1 MNAQTAVDEI
11 KETVATEHAIDLL
24 RHEHVCV
31 VACYGLKERCVC
43 GGGFRESDVK
53 EK

>member
-24 RHEHVCV
+24 RHEQVCV
-31 VACYGLKERCVC
+31 VACNGLKERCVC
-43 GGGFRESDVK
+43 VCVGGGGS
-53 EK
+53 EKAT